1 MHVYK
6 AENLIEKGKSV
17 HVFKSKTH
25 GVVTHTH
32 DFIEIVYILSGKG
45 VQTVDGKTYDVR
57 RGDMLFINYG
67 SVHGFVLEENSSYI
81 NICFSPETVGENI
94 ITSSNAFSILSLT
107 AFNELR
113 CEEGGGRITFSGK
126 ERGEVE
132 DVLAAMLREYKEK
145 KYAWDTVVGNYLNV
159 LITYMLRKTEVG
171 VEASETDETW
181 QALAEY
187 IDENLQSRL
196 TLSALAGKC
205 FYNPS
210 YFSRVFKEKFGM
222 SLVEYITR
230 KRLAYAVKLLSEG
243 ELSVDEISE
252 AAGFS
257 DRSGFY
263 HAFSKYIGG
272 SPSDFRPE
280 SKVKK
285 SHKKE
290 R

>member
-107 AFNELR
+107 AFNEMR
-113 CEEGGGRITFSGK
+113 CEEGGGRITFSGT
-126 ERGEVE
+126 ERGDVE
-132 DVLAAMLREYKEK
+132 ELLSAMLREYKEK
-145 KYAWDTVVGNYLNV
+145 KYAWDTVVGSYLNV
-159 LITYMLRKTEVG
+159 LITYMLRKTEAG
-171 VEASETDETW
+171 VEATETDEVW

-187 IDENLQSRL
+187 IDENLQSKL

-243 ELSVDEISE
+243 ELSVDEISYE
-252 AAGFS
+252 SGFS

-272 SPSDFRPE
+272 SPSDFRPDE
-280 SKVKK
+280 KVKK

-290 R
+290 G

>member
-25 GVVTHTH
+25 GDVTHTH

-67 SVHGFVLEENSSYI
+67 SVHGFELEENSSYI
-81 NICFSPETVGENI
+81 NICFSPETVGKDI
-94 ITSSNAFSILSLT
+94 ITSDNAFSVLSLT
-107 AFNELR
+107 AFNEMR
-113 CEEGGGRITFSGK
+113 CDEDSGMLTFLGDEREEIENILS
-126 ERGEVE
+126 
-132 DVLAAMLREYKEK
+132 AMLREYKGK
-145 KYAWDTVVGNYLNV
+145 GYAWETVVGNYLNI
-159 LITYMLRKTEVG
+159 LITYMLRKTQAG
-171 VEASETDETW
+171 ALGSELDETW
-181 QALAEY
+181 RELAEY
-187 IDENLQSRL
+187 IDNHLRTKL
-196 TLSALAGKC
+196 TLSDLAGKC

-230 KRLAYAVKLLSEG
+230 KRLAFAVKLLSES

-252 AAGFS
+252 TAGFS

-263 HAFSKYIGG
+263 HAFAKYIGG
-272 SPSDFRPE
+272 APSDYRSEP
-280 SKVKK
+280 KVKK
-285 SHKKE
+285 IHKNGV
-290 R
+290 

>member
-1 MHVYK
+1 MYVYK
-6 AENLIEKGKSV
+6 AADLIEKGKSV
-17 HVFKSKTH
+17 HVFRSKTS
-25 GVVTHTH
+25 GGITHTH
-32 DFIEIVYILSGKG
+32 DFIEIVYIISGKG
-45 VQTVDGKTYDVR
+45 IQSVDGKTYEVK
-57 RGDMLFINYG
+57 RGDMLFVNYG
-67 SVHGFVLEENSSYI
+67 SVHSFKLDADSSYI
-81 NICFSPETVGENI
+81 NICFFPETVGENI
-94 ITSSNAFSILSLT
+94 ITPSNAFSILSLT
-107 AFNELR
+107 AFNEMR

-132 DVLAAMLREYKEK
+132 DILFAMLREYKGK

-159 LITYMLRKTEVG
+159 IITYMLRKTEVG
-171 VEASETDETW
+171 VEMTETDETW

-230 KRLAYAVKLLSEG
+230 KRLAYVVGLLSES
-243 ELSVDEISE
+243 ELSVDEISI

-263 HAFSKYIGG
+263 HAFAKYIGG
-272 SPSDFRPE
+272 SPSDFRPDE
-280 SKVKK
+280 KVKK

-290 R
+290 G

>member
-1 MHVYK
+1 MYVYR
-6 AENLIEKGKSV
+6 AEDLIEKGKSV
-17 HVFKSKTH
+17 HVFKSKT
-25 GVVTHTH
+25 GNIISHTH

-45 VQTVDGKTYDVR
+45 VQSVDGKTYDVC

-67 SVHGFVLEENSSYI
+67 SVHSFSLEEGAVYV
-81 NICFSPETVGENI
+81 NICFFPETVGESV
-94 ITSSNAFSILSLT
+94 ITPSNAFSILSLT
-107 AFNELR
+107 AFNEMR
-113 CEEGGGRITFSGK
+113 CESGGGRISFFGK
-126 ERGEVE
+126 ERAEVE
-132 DVLAAMLREYKEK
+132 DILSSMYREYREK
-145 KYAWDTVVGNYLNV
+145 KYSWDTVVDSYFNI
-159 LITYMLRKTEVG
+159 LITYMLRKTEAG
-171 VEASETDETW
+171 VASEETDGVWKE
-181 QALAEY
+181 LAEY
-187 IDENLQSRL
+187 IDENLHSKL

-222 SLVEYITR
+222 SLVEYVTR
-230 KRLAYAVKLLSEG
+230 KRLSYAVKLLTES

-272 SPSDFRPE
+272 APSDYRPE
-280 SKVKK
+280 AKVKK

-290 R
+290 G